1 MMPDQHSSKTKDLQ
15 LEEIWQRVVDP
26 RIGIVR
32 QVHETGGGADAPSL
46 FIASAETAPPA
57 FIRSNGTYSGSSIV
71 AAGAGLTRQGALWS
85 MMGEAVERY
94 SASIFYRDELHR
106 ASFAT
111 LGDKAVNPAS
121 FIRYSPAQ
129 YARPGFPFRPPDPDR
144 VIDWVQGTNLL
155 SGESVYLPAQQVY
168 FGYDGASQ
176 EGIAQ
181 NVTTGIACG
190 PNWDFAV
197 AAGLLEVIERDA
209 FMSCWQLG
217 LTPPELCLAEADWR
231 TFPATIR
238 ALLASTKWSVSIR
251 FLDSDIAVPTVLAL
265 VTACDRSRS
274 AVGASAHPD
283 LRRAITKAV
292 IEAFHTWVWTRKL
305 ESDTLPDEADIK
317 SFSDH
322 VRYYLA
328 AERQYGLDFL
338 RVRAPSVERSLSR
351 LRDLDPSEIVRLV
364 LHSLN
369 AAGFQ
374 AYAVDVTAGD
384 IRSLGLTIVRVLV
397 PGMQPLAAGTGMMPE
412 DDRRLRQLTSRLGK
426 IFPDRLNPNPHPFP

>member
-1 MMPDQHSSKTKDLQ
+1 MPDHHSAEAENPQ
-15 LEEIWQRVVDP
+15 LAEIWQRVVDP

-32 QVHETGGGADAPSL
+32 QVYETAGGADAPSL

-57 FIRSNGTYSGSSIV
+57 FIRSNGNCSGTGIV
-71 AAGAGLTRQGALWS
+71 AAGAGLTRQSALWS

-106 ASFAT
+106 ASFAA

-129 YARPGFPFRPPDPDR
+129 YAKPDFPFSPPDPDR

-155 SGESVYLPAQQVY
+155 SEEAVYLPAQLVY
-168 FGYDGASQ
+168 FDYDGASQ
-176 EGIAQ
+176 EAVAQ

-190 PNWDFAV
+190 PDWDFAV
-197 AAGLLEVIERDA
+197 ATGLLEVIERDA

-217 LTPPELCLAEADWR
+217 LTPPELCLADADWR

-238 ALLASTKWSVSIR
+238 ALLTSTKWSVSLR
-251 FLDSDIAVPTVLAL
+251 LLDSDIGIPTVLAL
-265 VTACDRSRS
+265 VTASDRSRS
-274 AVGASAHPD
+274 AVGAAAHPD

-292 IEAFHTWVWTRKL
+292 IEAFHTWVWTRQLDKM
-305 ESDTLPDEADIK
+305 TQPDEADIK

-322 VRYYLA
+322 VRYYVGA
-328 AERQYGLDFL
+328 DHQHGLDFL
-338 RVRAPSVERSLSR
+338 RARGPSAETPLSR
-351 LRDLDPSEIVRLV
+351 FRDLNPSETVRLA
-364 LHSLN
+364 LHALN
-369 AAGFQ
+369 AVGFQ
-374 AYAVDVTAGD
+374 AYAVDVTASD

-397 PGMQPLAAGTGMMPE
+397 PGAQPLAAGTGMMPE
-412 DDRRLRQLTSRLGK
+412 DDRRLRQLASRLGK
-426 IFPDRLNPNPHPFP
+426 KFPDRLNPTPHPFP